1 MKRYGVRIRDRV
13 YNRCKGQLRLSV
25 AKLQRSTGFYQV
37 SYEELNQEMAIL
49 FYNNFEEYY
58 EEDNQYM
65 RFLFICLKNRIRNMQ
80 LKEYNYRNRFVA
92 LAVPEGNEDDY
103 SSAWG
108 QVADPQCE
116 WTKYEIKEI
125 CDKVK
130 ELMKK
135 TEYNDIYYCLT
146 KGYSVKKTARLTRRS
161 VCDVV
166 TIVKNQIQ
174 PLLIEVGIKGIK
186 NEVRTPV

>member
-13 YNRCKGQLRLSV
+13 YNRCKGQLKGIV

-37 SYEELNQEMAIL
+37 PHEELNQEVTIL

-58 EEDNQYM
+58 EDDNQYL

-92 LAVPEGNEDDY
+92 LKTSEDNEDDY
-103 SSAWG
+103 SATWG
-108 QVADPQCE
+108 QVADPECT

-125 CDKVK
+125 CDKAK
-130 ELMKK
+130 EMIKQ
-135 TEYNDIYYCLT
+135 TQYNDIYHCLT
-146 KGYSVKKTARLTRRS
+146 QGYSIKKTARLTRRS
-161 VCDVV
+161 VCEVIE
-166 TIVKNQIQ
+166 IVKNEIQ
-174 PLLIEVGIKGIK
+174 PLLIEIGIKHEI
-186 NEVRTPV
+186 RTSV